1 MRLFHAAVNAPDVVC
16 CVCDQFLPIFKS
28 KLVSPSSLPP
38 AFFEKLKKPTGQNG
52 ELEMLKYC
60 IRSSRNSIT
69 FLISLPTT
77 ALDLT
82 SCYCRLAELRNTYRL
97 QTAKQMS
104 RLNVIASHS
113 CASSTRSALS
123 VQSKVVSRNF
133 PSPTNFGSGNYR
145 SIYER

>member
-1 MRLFHAAVNAPDVVC
+1 MLYTPEELEQLDAAGVPEVKSAEELENKMRLFHAAVNAPDVVC

-82 SCYCRLAELRNTYRL
+82 SCYCRLAELRNTDYRL
-97 QTAKQMS
+97 PS
-104 RLNVIASHS
+104 R
-113 CASSTRSALS
+113 CRD
-123 VQSKVVSRNF
+123 
-133 PSPTNFGSGNYR
+133 
-145 SIYER
+145 